1 MRTSVPHTSHDH
13 LCARL
18 RAALRDG
25 AQPGAGVAG
34 GIGSV
39 QFRAGVAL
47 YRLLLDHPVDR
58 WGRCRSCRRP
68 GAVFGWRWRTC
79 QVRSKAT
86 LCLLQLD
93 EVLLLSL
100 LSHE

>member
-1 MRTSVPHTSHDH
+1 MRTSAPQASHDP

-25 AQPGAGVAG
+25 AQAGPGVAG
-34 GIGSV
+34 GISSV

-47 YRLLLDHPVDR
+47 YRLLLDHPIDR
-58 WGRCRSCRRP
+58 WDWCRSCRRP
-68 GAVFGWRWRTC
+68 GAVFGWRWRSC

-86 LCLLQLD
+86 LCLLQFD

-100 LSHE
+100 LSDE

>member
-1 MRTSVPHTSHDH
+1 MRTSVPQASHDH

-18 RAALRDG
+18 RTALLDG
-25 AQPGAGVAG
+25 AQAGAGVVG

-39 QFRAGVAL
+39 QFRATVAL
-47 YRLLLDHPVDR
+47 YRLLLDHPIDR
-58 WGRCRSCRRP
+58 WDRCRSCRRP
-68 GAVFGWRWRTC
+68 GAVFGWRWRSC

-86 LCLLQLD
+86 LCLRQLD

-100 LSHE
+100 LSDE